1 MINILNMPLLTV
13 DELKNLVA
21 DAKSPCVSLYMPMQK
36 AGPEVRQNP
45 IRFKNLIRQ
54 VEERLDAMGIPH
66 TEAVDLL
73 KPAHELDTPEFW
85 ENQEE
90 GLVIF
95 ISPDVFRYYLL
106 PEEVPEVVVVDGRFH
121 LKPLLPLIQNDG
133 RFYVLALSQDNVKF
147 FRGTRYSIK
156 EIEVE
161 NLPKNMEEA
170 LQYDETAQ
178 EGQQRI
184 ATGRGGTSNPF
195 TQPGSFHGQGSP
207 DRDEHQKD
215 ILQFFHLIDGA
226 LHAKLKT
233 ASAPLVLAGVE
244 YLFAIYRQTNS
255 YQYLVEEGINVNV
268 DIVKPEE
275 LRDRAWALVEPQF
288 LQAQQ
293 QAMERYQEL
302 AGANTGKASD
312 DLTEIVPAAYYQR
325 VDSLFVAS
333 DRQLWGDFNTETMA
347 VNLHSEPEPDDE
359 DLLDFAA
366 VYTLLNGGKVYALAP
381 EELPTSAPAAA
392 IFRF

>member
-1 MINILNMPLLTV
+1 MPLLTV

-21 DAKSPCVSLYMPMQK
+21 DAKTPCVSLYMPMQK
-36 AGPEVRQNP
+36 ASTEVRQNP

-54 VEERLDAMGIPH
+54 AEERLDAIGIRH
-66 TEAVDLL
+66 TEAVDFL
-73 KPAHELDTPEFW
+73 KAAHELDTPEFW
-85 ENQEE
+85 ENQER

-106 PEEVPEVVVVDGRFH
+106 PDEVPEIVVVDGQFH

-147 FRGTRYSIK
+147 FQGTRYSIK

-184 ATGRGGTSNPF
+184 ATGRGGTSNSF

-244 YLFAIYRQTNS
+244 YLFAIYRQANS
-255 YQYLVEEGINVNV
+255 YQHLIEEGINVNV
-268 DIVKPEE
+268 DIVKLEE
-275 LRDRAWALVEPQF
+275 LRDRAWSLVEPQF

-312 DLTEIVPAAYYQR
+312 DLKEIVPAAYYQR

-366 VYTLLNGGKVYALAP
+366 VYTLLNGGTVYALAP